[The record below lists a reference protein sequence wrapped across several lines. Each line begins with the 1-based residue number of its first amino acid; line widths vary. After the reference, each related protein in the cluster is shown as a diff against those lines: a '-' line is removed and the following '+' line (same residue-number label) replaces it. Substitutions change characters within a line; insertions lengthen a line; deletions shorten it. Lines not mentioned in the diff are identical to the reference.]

1 MPPAPS
7 GADKKPVPASQ
18 TRTVIT
24 SMLWMAAGG
33 LSLATMNAI
42 MRLMTQQ
49 LDSFQSQFLRYAFGL
64 AVVLPIIFRGPIGRL
79 RPSSFKTQI
88 WRGIAQTIALSLFF
102 LALPHVPLADM
113 TAMMFITPMFVLL
126 GAAVFLREKVS
137 LARWLAACVGF
148 VGVVIV
154 LWPHMSSD
162 AGAGAWSLVML
173 GATPFFAATF
183 LITKAMTRSDSN
195 ETLVT
200 WLNISV
206 ALMTLPMALWV
217 WQWPSANQW
226 IAFACCGLL
235 GTIAHFCFTQAFSMV
250 DISSLQPVRFLDLI
264 WSSALGLIIFGNA
277 PAHTALL
284 GGGVIIAATIV
295 MSRYEAKRSPAKP
308 SATIAKK

>member
-1 MPPAPS
+1 MPAAPP
-7 GADKKPVPASQ
+7 GANKKTARSNH

-33 LSLATMNAI
+33 LSLATMNAV

-64 AVVLPIIFRGPIGRL
+64 AVVLPILFRGPISRL
-79 RPSSFKTQI
+79 KPSSFKTQF
-88 WRGIAQTIALSLFF
+88 WRGISQTIALSLFF
-102 LALPHVPLADM
+102 LALPYVPLADM
-113 TAMMFITPMFVLL
+113 TAIMFITPMFILL

-137 LARWLAACVGF
+137 LARWLAATIGF
-148 VGVVIV
+148 LGVLIV
-154 LWPHMSSD
+154 LWPHLSSES
-162 AGAGAWSLVML
+162 GAGGWSLVML

-183 LITKAMTRSDSN
+183 LVTKAMTRSDSN

-217 WQWPSANQW
+217 WQWPNTNQW

-235 GTIAHFCFTQAFSMV
+235 GTIAHYCFTRAFSMV

-264 WSSALGLIIFGNA
+264 WSSILGLIIFGNA

-284 GGGVIIAATIV
+284 GGGVIIAATIL
-295 MSRYEAKRSPAKP
+295 MSRYEAKRGQTK
-308 SATIAKK
+308 